1 MEQSLVSRSNATE
14 RAKSA
19 VSAYLLCLVAGL
31 AGCQHQAKPA
41 DQASASREQP
51 RNGGAAVPEDVGAP
65 SERKFR
71 FFYAATINELPPEAA
86 ARIWLPLPPTN
97 HEQTIKIENI
107 QAPGKVQRTT
117 ESRFGNNLL
126 YLEAQADVRG
136 EIPLE
141 VTYLVTRRGVSL
153 EGAPAG
159 GTSREQF
166 LTGSSLV
173 PANGKVLK
181 RFFSDE
187 PPRGTTLDVARAL
200 YDRVELHMKYDKSGE
215 GWGRG
220 DALWACDSQRGN
232 CTDFHS
238 VFIALCRDMHIPA
251 RFEIGFLLPSDRE
264 RGEIAGYHCWA
275 QFLDRQRWIGVDISA
290 ADQHPERKDF
300 FFGHLPPDRVMFSME
315 RDLELAP
322 PQTGGPVNFLIY
334 PYVEVDGKPYP
345 NQRRSFAFEDVQK

>member
-1 MEQSLVSRSNATE
+1 MSRSNETE

-19 VSAYLLCLVAGL
+19 ASAYLLCLVAAL
-31 AGCQHQAKPA
+31 AGCQRRAEPA
-41 DQASASREQP
+41 NQASANRDPSG
-51 RNGGAAVPEDVGAP
+51 NAGSAVPKDVAAS

-71 FFYAATINELPPEAA
+71 FFYTATINELPPEAA

-97 HEQTIKIENI
+97 HEQTIEIEKIE
-107 QAPGKVQRTT
+107 APGKVQHTT
-117 ESRFGNNLL
+117 EPRFRNSLL
-126 YLEAQADVRG
+126 YLEAQADDRG

-141 VTYLVTRRGVSL
+141 LTYLVTRRGVSP

-173 PANGKVLK
+173 PVNGKVLK

-187 PPRGTTLDVARAL
+187 PPHGTTLDVARAL

-238 VFIALCRDMHIPA
+238 VFIALCRDMNIPA
-251 RFEIGFLLPSDRE
+251 RFEIGFLLPSDRKQ
-264 RGEIAGYHCWA
+264 GEIAGYHCWA
-275 QFLDRQRWIGVDISA
+275 QFLDRQRWIGVDISE
-290 ADQHPERKDF
+290 ADQHPEQRDF
-300 FFGHLPPDRVMFSME
+300 FFGHLPPDRVMFSLE

-322 PQTGGPVNFLIY
+322 PQTGGPVNFLVY

-345 NQRRSFAFEDVQK
+345 KQTRSFAFEDLQE

>member
-1 MEQSLVSRSNATE
+1 VRVCLPRGMSYDVDLSGSTRRLRRYSRDVAQAGKLMEQSLVSRSNATE

-215 GWGRG
+215 GWG
-220 DALWACDSQRGN
+220 AA
-232 CTDFHS
+232 T
-238 VFIALCRDMHIPA
+238 
-251 RFEIGFLLPSDRE
+251 RFGPVTR
-264 RGEIAGYHCWA
+264 
-275 QFLDRQRWIGVDISA
+275 SA
-290 ADQHPERKDF
+290 ATALIFTACLLHSAATCTS
-300 FFGHLPPDRVMFSME
+300 PPGSKSAFCCPAIANEGRSPATTAGRNFWIASAGLASTSQQPINTRSEKIFSSATC
-315 RDLELAP
+315 RPTA
-322 PQTGGPVNFLIY
+322 
-334 PYVEVDGKPYP
+334 
-345 NQRRSFAFEDVQK
+345 